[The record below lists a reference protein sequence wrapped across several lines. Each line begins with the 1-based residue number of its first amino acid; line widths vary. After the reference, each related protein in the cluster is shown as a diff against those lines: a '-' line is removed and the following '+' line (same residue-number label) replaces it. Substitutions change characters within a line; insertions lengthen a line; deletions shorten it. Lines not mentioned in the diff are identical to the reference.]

1 LTTRASTQTGILLM
15 IGAAVTFGIQDGLS
29 RFLAEGYGPISVITI
44 RYWFFLLF
52 VLAFSATRPGGLKHV
67 AGTTRPW
74 LQTLRAL
81 LLVSQIC
88 TALYGFTIVGLVGFQ
103 VIFASYPLIIAAL
116 SVPFLGE
123 RVGWR
128 RWLAITAGFGGV
140 ALALDPRGSPFGP
153 QMIIP
158 LLGAIQFAGY
168 AILTRIASR
177 TDSAETSFFWTGMV
191 GAITMSLIAP
201 LAWTPPHGTDWLWML
216 LLCLFG
222 TAAHFMMIKAL
233 DKAEASVLQPFSYF
247 GIATS
252 ATIGFVVFDDPV
264 TQAMLTG
271 AAIIIAAGLFTFWRE
286 RVRSKQEE
294 SGAGTA
300 SE

>member
-1 LTTRASTQTGILLM
+1 M
-15 IGAAVTFGIQDGLS
+15 
-29 RFLAEGYGPISVITI
+29 ITI

-191 GAITMSLIAP
+191 GAIAMSLIAP

-294 SGAGTA
+294 SDAGTA

>member
-1 LTTRASTQTGILLM
+1 
-15 IGAAVTFGIQDGLS
+15 
-29 RFLAEGYGPISVITI
+29 
-44 RYWFFLLF
+44 
-52 VLAFSATRPGGLKHV
+52 VLV
-67 AGTTRPW
+67 
-74 LQTLRAL
+74 
-81 LLVSQIC
+81 
-88 TALYGFTIVGLVGFQ
+88 
-103 VIFASYPLIIAAL
+103 
-116 SVPFLGE
+116 
-123 RVGWR
+123 
-128 RWLAITAGFGGV
+128 GGV
-140 ALALDPRGSPFGP
+140 ALALDPRGNLFGP

-158 LLGAIQFAGY
+158 LLGAILFAGY
-168 AILTRIASR
+168 AILARIASR

-191 GAITMSLIAP
+191 GAIAMSLAAP

-271 AAIIIAAGLFTFWRE
+271 AAIIIAAGLFTLWRE
-286 RVRSKQEE
+286 RVRSQ
-294 SGAGTA
+294 
-300 SE
+300 

>member
-1 LTTRASTQTGILLM
+1 M

-191 GAITMSLIAP
+191 GAIAMSLIAP
-201 LAWTPPHGTDWLWML
+201 LAWTPPYGTDWLWML
-216 LLCLFG
+216 LLVSPG
-222 TAAHFMMIKAL
+222 
-233 DKAEASVLQPFSYF
+233 
-247 GIATS
+247 
-252 ATIGFVVFDDPV
+252 
-264 TQAMLTG
+264 
-271 AAIIIAAGLFTFWRE
+271 
-286 RVRSKQEE
+286 
-294 SGAGTA
+294 
-300 SE
+300 

>member
-1 LTTRASTQTGILLM
+1 M

-158 LLGAIQFAGY
+158 LIGAIQFAGY

-191 GAITMSLIAP
+191 GAIAMSLIAP
-201 LAWTPPHGTDWLWML
+201 LAWTPPHRRDWMWML

-247 GIATS
+247 GIAMS

-264 TQAMLTG
+264 TKAMLTG
-271 AAIIIAAGLFTFWRE
+271 AAIIIAAGLITFWRE
-286 RVRSKQEE
+286 RLRSKQEE
-294 SGAGTA
+294 FDAGTA